1 MSRVYEAYK
10 PLRNHLRKYNLTQ
23 SLADIWTLSDHL
35 ANRTQLPRTFDN
47 GQPHWV
53 KDLVYQWDLAILTRE
68 VVLNASPQGALRLDN
83 FNSLASVIN
92 RIRGVENAA
101 SAEYFRTSG
110 DDAQNALA
118 SLYATVHRQFP
129 WQRQRQMTTL
139 MRYMKVFGA
148 QAVETVLM
156 QSSGLSIRDWY
167 LMGIAISG
175 HMLREPGINAQ
186 QDLQAFGITPE
197 RTQAFF
203 EKLSMDIEP
212 LRQKTLSMQLYDE
225 NWLYSWNPLEET
237 PLIAVN
243 PKTPHLLYCPIPAL
257 VLKRFSQGLFY
268 DLKEAR
274 GYENPYGHSFQ
285 AYIGDV
291 IHETFRG
298 STYQLLAETPYRD
311 GRNEKHGA
319 DWILMDSSA
328 NLFIECKTKRVK
340 QTAKMAFDRDAVQDE
355 FEVLARAIVQLYK
368 NIADAQRGITQW
380 VPNSRPIYPL
390 VVTLEDWYLFGSPV
404 GSVLKGLVLEKLK
417 AMKMD
422 TGVLDT
428 MPYTVVSSGE
438 LEAVGSVLAQAGIHP
453 FLEGR
458 HKGSFKDWLV
468 QDYAQEAFPAACRN
482 APRILFSDEL
492 VRVISEISGSPNS
505 ET

>member
-35 ANRTQLPRTFDN
+35 ANRTQLPRIFDN

-68 VVLNASPQGALRLDN
+68 VVLNASPQGVLRLDN

-92 RIRGVENAA
+92 RIRDVENAA
-101 SAEYFRTSG
+101 TAEYFRTRG
-110 DDAQNALA
+110 DGAQNALA

-167 LMGIAISG
+167 LMGMAILG

-186 QDLQAFGITPE
+186 QNLQAFGITPA

-203 EKLSMDIEP
+203 EKLSMGIEP
-212 LRQKTLSMQLYDE
+212 LRQKTQGVQLYDE
-225 NWLYSWNPLEET
+225 NWLYSWNPIAES
-237 PLIAVN
+237 PLIAAD
-243 PKTPHLLYCPIPAL
+243 PKTPHLLHCPIPEL
-257 VLKRFSQGLFY
+257 VMKRFSQGLFY
-268 DLKEAR
+268 ELMQGR

-285 AYIGDV
+285 AYIGEV

-298 STYQLLAETPYRD
+298 VTYELLSEASYRD

-319 DWILMDSSA
+319 DWVLMDPSA
-328 NLFIECKTKRVK
+328 NVFIECKTKRVK
-340 QTAKMAFDRDAVQDE
+340 QAGKMAFDRDAVQAE
-355 FEVLARAIVQLYK
+355 FEVLAKAIVQLYK
-368 NIADAQRGITQW
+368 NIADAQQGITQW
-380 VPNSRPIYPL
+380 VPNGHPIYPL

-404 GSVLKGLVLEKLK
+404 AAMLRELVQEKLQ
-417 AMKMD
+417 AQGMD
-422 TGVLDT
+422 MAVMDS

-438 LEAVGSVLAQAGIHP
+438 LETVGNVLAQVGIHP
-453 FLEGR
+453 FLAGR
-458 HKGSFKDWLV
+458 HQENFRDWLV
-468 QDYAQEAFPAACRN
+468 QDYAQEAFPDACHK
-482 APRILFSDEL
+482 APRILFRDDL
-492 VRVISEISGSPNS
+492 IHVIPEIAGNP
-505 ET
+505 

>member
-10 PLRNHLRKYNLTQ
+10 PLRNHLRKYNLAQ

-35 ANRTQLPRTFDN
+35 SNKTPLPRTFND
-47 GQPHWV
+47 GRPHRV
-53 KDLVYQWDLAILTRE
+53 KDFLHQWDVAILTRE
-68 VVLNASPQGALRLDN
+68 VVLSASPQGALRMDS

-92 RIRGVENAA
+92 RIRDVENAA
-101 SAEYFRTSG
+101 SIEYFRTRG
-110 DDAQNALA
+110 VGPQTALA

-129 WQRQRQMTTL
+129 WQRQRQITSL

-167 LMGIAISG
+167 LMGMAISG

-186 QDLQAFGITPE
+186 QDLQAFGISPE

-203 EKLSMDIEP
+203 EKLSMGIEA
-212 LRQKTLSMQLYDE
+212 LRKKTQCMQLYDE
-225 NWLYSWNPLEET
+225 NWMYSWNPIEES
-237 PLIAVN
+237 PLIAADS
-243 PKTPHLLYCPIPAL
+243 KTPHLLYCPMPEL

-268 DLKEAR
+268 ELKDAR

-285 AYIGDV
+285 AYIGDL

-298 STYQLLAETPYRD
+298 ATYELQAEAPYRD
-311 GRNEKHGA
+311 GRNQKHGA
-319 DWILMDSSA
+319 DWILMDPSA

-340 QTAKMAFDRDAVQDE
+340 QAAKMAFDRDSVQE
-355 FEVLARAIVQLYK
+355 QFEVLAKAIVQLYK
-368 NIADAQRGITQW
+368 NIADAKQGITQW

-390 VVTLEDWYLFGSPV
+390 VVTLEDWYLFGCPV
-404 GSVLKGLVLEKLK
+404 AAMLRELVLEKLQTQG
-417 AMKMD
+417 MD
-422 TGVLDT
+422 TAMLDS
-428 MPYTVVSSGE
+428 MPYTVVSAGE
-438 LEAVGSVLAQAGIHP
+438 LETVGNVLAQVGIHP

-458 HKGSFKDWLV
+458 HKEKFRDWLV
-468 QDYAQEAFPAACRN
+468 QDYAQEAFPDACRK
-482 APRILFSDEL
+482 APRILFRDDL
-492 VRVISEISGSPNS
+492 IHVIPEIAGNP
-505 ET
+505 